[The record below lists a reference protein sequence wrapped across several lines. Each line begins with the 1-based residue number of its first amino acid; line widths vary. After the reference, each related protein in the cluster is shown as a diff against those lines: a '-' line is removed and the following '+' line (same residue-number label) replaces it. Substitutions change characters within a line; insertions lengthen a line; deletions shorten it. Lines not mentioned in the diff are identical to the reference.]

1 MPYSYHYI
9 EHIECRV
16 RICSTSCCAFA
27 VFENMYFFLGQNT
40 TTFIYIQFHVSVV
53 NDPLQISHITDTI
66 MWGMIL
72 WCVVD
77 VATYTA
83 ALYSESYVK
92 VSVGHSLLNGT
103 FHTYMSILENKN
115 YNNSDNSSVTNLL
128 SNSWDCLYILLVA
141 IHILMTHHTPYMWR
155 FIIP

>member
-1 MPYSYHYI
+1 
-9 EHIECRV
+9 
-16 RICSTSCCAFA
+16 
-27 VFENMYFFLGQNT
+27 
-40 TTFIYIQFHVSVV
+40 
-53 NDPLQISHITDTI
+53 

-128 SNSWDCLYILLVA
+128 SNS
-141 IHILMTHHTPYMWR
+141 
-155 FIIP
+155 